1 MCCLDD
7 SSLLKSRFTENESFE
22 NNFPR
27 SAFSPGA
34 IKFSKFRGLTLK
46 KEPTIAKKSDIVW
59 ALRLSN

>member
-27 SAFSPGA
+27 SAFSPEA

-46 KEPTIAKKSDIVW
+46 KEPTIAK
-59 ALRLSN
+59 N